1 MKTLEQPWQQLLKV
15 EELEGAKAWGEFL
28 FNIPAAREFV
38 AQVSKE
44 AVSLALS
51 QGQKWNGMGWTTSR
65 ASRVVYELTGVPLVS
80 SKVEEYRDAFLFAL
94 AMTTNVEV
102 LGLDLGDRA
111 SEVAYYLCGLIAN
124 PESVGQSAAQ
134 PATGEP
140 EPDSE
145 AHQPEEPLSAME

>member
-1 MKTLEQPWQQLLKV
+1 M
-15 EELEGAKAWGEFL
+15 
-28 FNIPAAREFV
+28 
-38 AQVSKE
+38 SKE
-44 AVSLALS
+44 AVSLVLS

-111 SEVAYYLCGLIAN
+111 SEVAYYLSGLIAN
-124 PESVGQSAAQ
+124 PESVGQNAAQ

-145 AHQPEEPLSAME
+145 AHQPKDR